1 MARILPPPALPN
13 APGELRQDP
22 LSGGWVA
29 ITAGRAARPEAF
41 LGDVGTPRGR
51 LGCPFC
57 PGNEHLTPP
66 EVWADRDPGT
76 GPDRPGWHVR
86 VVPNKFPAFAGPPV
100 EVTNN
105 GGSGGLKPSPPVRG
119 GSGGLKPSPPVRGG
133 SGGLKPSPPVR
144 GGSGGLKPSPP
155 EGRGLYRWAPTAGV
169 HEVVIH
175 NPDHEATLADLPV
188 AAVARVMAAWR
199 RRLTAHRNPAFGAV
213 LVIVNQGRTAGA
225 SLEHPHSQVFAT
237 AGRPPRVKAEVDRL
251 AGDACAACATVAA
264 ERDGPRLVGAD
275 DGLLT
280 LCPWASANPFEA
292 LLLPTAHRPRFEDD
306 GDGDAAT
313 AAGLRSLLRRFCGV
327 AGDHAPYNLV
337 LHSAPPGVD
346 DFHWHLHLLPRLTT
360 YGGFELATG
369 VIINVVDPDRA
380 AEALRAAANGS

>member
-41 LGDVGTPRGR
+41 LGDVGTPRGP

-57 PGNEHLTPP
+57 PGNEHMTPP

-76 GPDRPGWHVR
+76 EPDKPGWHVR
-86 VVPNKFPAFAGPPV
+86 VVPNKFPAFAGPPA
-100 EVTNN
+100 EVRNN
-105 GGSGGLKPSPPVRG
+105 GGSGGLME
-119 GSGGLKPSPPVRGG
+119 
-133 SGGLKPSPPVR
+133 
-144 GGSGGLKPSPP
+144 P
-155 EGRGLYRWAPTAGV
+155 EAVAPRSIGGLYRSVPTAGV

-175 NPDHEATLADLPV
+175 NPDHEATLADLPPT
-188 AAVARVMAAWR
+188 AVARVMAAWR
-199 RRLTAHRNPAFGAV
+199 RRLAAHRDPAFGAV
-213 LVIVNQGRTAGA
+213 LAIVNQGRTAGA

-237 AGRPPRVKAEVDRL
+237 AGRPDRVKAEVERL
-251 AGDACAACATVAA
+251 AGNACAACATVAA
-264 ERDGPRLVGAD
+264 ERDGPRLVGANGD
-275 DGLLT
+275 LLT
-280 LCPWASANPFEA
+280 LCPWASAAPFEA
-292 LLLPTAHRPRFEDD
+292 LLLPAGHRPRFDEGDHDD
-306 GDGDAAT
+306 TAMAAS
-313 AAGLRSLLRRFCGV
+313 LRDLLRRFRGV

-360 YGGFELATG
+360 YGGFELGTG

-380 AEALRAAANGS
+380 ADALRSAANGS

>member
-1 MARILPPPALPN
+1 MTRILPPPALPN

-22 LSGGWVA
+22 VSGGWVA

-41 LGDVGTPRGR
+41 LGDVGTPRGP

-57 PGNEHLTPP
+57 PGNEHMTPP
-66 EVWADRDPGT
+66 EVWADRDPGSE
-76 GPDRPGWHVR
+76 PDRPGWHVR
-86 VVPNKFPAFAGPPV
+86 VVPNKFPAFAGPPAGARS
-100 EVTNN
+100 N
-105 GGSGGLKPSPPVRG
+105 G
-119 GSGGLKPSPPVRGG
+119 
-133 SGGLKPSPPVR
+133 
-144 GGSGGLKPSPP
+144 
-155 EGRGLYRWAPTAGV
+155 GLYRSAPTAGV

-188 AAVARVMAAWR
+188 AAVARAMAAWR
-199 RRLTAHRNPAFGAV
+199 GRLAAHRDRALGAV

-237 AGRPPRVKAEVDRL
+237 AGRPDRVQAEVDRL
-251 AGDACAACATVAA
+251 AGAACAACATVAA
-264 ERDGPRLVGAD
+264 ERGGPRLVG
-275 DGLLT
+275 GNGELLI
-280 LCPWASANPFEA
+280 LCPWASAAPFEA
-292 LLLPTAHRPRFEDD
+292 LVLPAAHRPRFEQGAA
-306 GDGDAAT
+306 GDDAAL
-313 AAGLRSLLRRFCGV
+313 AAGLRDLLRRFRGV

-360 YGGFELATG
+360 YGGFELGTG

-380 AEALRAAANGS
+380 ADALRAAATGS

>member
-41 LGDVGTPRGR
+41 LGDVGTPRGP

-57 PGNEHLTPP
+57 PGNEHMTPP

-76 GPDRPGWHVR
+76 EPDRPGWRVR
-86 VVPNKFPAFAGPPV
+86 VVPNKFPAFAGPPAQARY
-100 EVTNN
+100 N
-105 GGSGGLKPSPPVRG
+105 G
-119 GSGGLKPSPPVRGG
+119 
-133 SGGLKPSPPVR
+133 
-144 GGSGGLKPSPP
+144 
-155 EGRGLYRWAPTAGV
+155 GLYRSVPTAGL

-175 NPDHEATLADLPV
+175 NPDHEATLADLPA

-199 RRLTAHRNPAFGAV
+199 RRLAAHRDQAFGAV

-237 AGRPPRVKAEVDRL
+237 AGRPDRVQAEVDRL
-251 AGDACAACATVAA
+251 AGDDCAACATVAA
-264 ERDGPRLVGAD
+264 ERDGPRLVGANGD
-275 DGLLT
+275 LLT
-280 LCPWASANPFEA
+280 LCPWASAAAFEA
-292 LLLPTAHRPRFEDD
+292 LLLPAAHRPRFEE
-306 GDGDAAT
+306 GDADADT
-313 AAGLRSLLRRFCGV
+313 AMAVSLRDLLRRFRGV
-327 AGDHAPYNLV
+327 AGDHGPYNLV

-380 AEALRAAANGS
+380 ADALRSAANGS

>member
-41 LGDVGTPRGR
+41 LGDVGAPRGP

-57 PGNEHLTPP
+57 PGNEHMTPP
-66 EVWADRDPGT
+66 EVWADREAGT
-76 GPDRPGWHVR
+76 EPDKPGWRVR
-86 VVPNKFPAFAGPPV
+86 VVPNKFPAFAGPLAPA
-100 EVTNN
+100 TSN
-105 GGSGGLKPSPPVRG
+105 GGSGS
-119 GSGGLKPSPPVRGG
+119 
-133 SGGLKPSPPVR
+133 
-144 GGSGGLKPSPP
+144 
-155 EGRGLYRWAPTAGV
+155 GLYRSQPTAGV

-188 AAVARVMAAWR
+188 PAAARVMAAWR
-199 RRLTAHRNPAFGAV
+199 RRLAAHRDQPLGAV

-237 AGRPPRVKAEVDRL
+237 AGRPDRVQAELDRL
-251 AGDACAACATVAA
+251 AGEACAACATAAA
-264 ERDGPRLVGAD
+264 ERDGPRLVSGT
-275 DGLLT
+275 GELLAI
-280 LCPWASANPFEA
+280 CPWASAAPFEA
-292 LLLPTAHRPRFEDD
+292 LLLPAAHRPRFEEGDD
-306 GDGDAAT
+306 GDDTAMAAAVGD
-313 AAGLRSLLRRFCGV
+313 LLRRFRGV

-360 YGGFELATG
+360 YGGFELGTG
-369 VIINVVDPDRA
+369 VIINVVDPDQA
-380 AEALRAAANGS
+380 ADALRAVSGS